1 MAKRGGACLVVAQI
15 RAMGNAGVKKTL
27 ENTGKKGLEVGVFKS
42 VFEKIGKQLSK
53 DVVSK
58 AVPVVGG
65 VLGAAFDTA
74 QMNTI
79 LKYADLFYHK
89 RFIVEKEMRIDAL
102 LAGRNIDDYLEIDNG
117 FEVPAGQAND

>member
-1 MAKRGGACLVVAQI
+1 M
-15 RAMGNAGVKKTL
+15 
-27 ENTGKKGLEVGVFKS
+27 
-42 VFEKIGKQLSK
+42 
-53 DVVSK
+53 VSK

-102 LAGRNIDDYLEIDNG
+102 LAGKNIDGFLEIDNG
-117 FEVPAGQAND
+117 FEVPVNQTNN